1 MDDTKPKPADHTRSR
16 ATSWIDPK
24 SAPRADPSMSGR
36 EWLEAS
42 IRGEVPLPP
51 IAATLGYRISEVG
64 DGMAVV
70 TCEPGEHHLNPFHI
84 VHGGLAA
91 ALIDTATGCAI
102 SSQSPAGVG
111 QTTINL
117 QIEYFRAMTEN
128 TGPVR
133 CEGRV
138 VKRGRRIA
146 VADASVVGEDGTLYA
161 RGSGTY
167 MLLES

>member
-1 MDDTKPKPADHTRSR
+1 MDDTKPKPATHSR
-16 ATSWIDPK
+16 GTSWSDPH
-24 SAPRADPSMSGR
+24 AEPRADHAMGGR
-36 EWLEAS
+36 ESLEAL

-51 IAATLGYRISEVG
+51 IAVTLGYRISEVG

-70 TCEPGEHHLNPFHI
+70 TCEPGEYHLNPFNI

-102 SSQSPAGVG
+102 SSQSPAGTG

-117 QIEYFRAMTEN
+117 QIEYFRPMTEN
-128 TGPVR
+128 TGPLR

-146 VADASVVGEDGTLYA
+146 VADAELVGEDGTVFA

-167 MLLES
+167 MILES

>member
-1 MDDTKPKPADHTRSR
+1 MDDTKPTTRSR
-16 ATSWIDPK
+16 ATSWIDPN
-24 SAPRADPSMSGR
+24 SIPRAEQTMDGR
-36 EWLEAS
+36 ESLEAS
-42 IRGEVPLPP
+42 IRGEIPLPP
-51 IAATLGYRISEVG
+51 IAATLGYHISEVG
-64 DGMAVV
+64 DGTAVV
-70 TCEPGEHHLNPFHI
+70 FCEPGQHHLNPFHV

-146 VADASVVGEDGTLYA
+146 VADAEVKGEDGTLYA

-167 MLLES
+167 MILEP

>member
-1 MDDTKPKPADHTRSR
+1 MDDTKPKPTTRTR
-16 ATSWIDPK
+16 ATSWTDPHA
-24 SAPRADPSMSGR
+24 APRVENTMDGR
-36 EWLEAS
+36 QALEATIS
-42 IRGEVPLPP
+42 GEAPLPP
-51 IAATLGYRISEVG
+51 IAATLGYHISEVG

-70 TCEPGEHHLNPFHI
+70 SCDPGEHHLNPFQI
-84 VHGGLAA
+84 IHGGLAA

-117 QIEYFRAMTEN
+117 QVEYFRAMTEN
-128 TGPVR
+128 TGRVR

-146 VADASVVGEDGTLYA
+146 VADAEIKGEDGTIYA

-167 MLLES
+167 MIIEP

>member
-1 MDDTKPKPADHTRSR
+1 MDDTKPKPATHSR
-16 ATSWIDPK
+16 NTSWSDPH
-24 SAPRADPSMSGR
+24 AEPRADKAMGGR
-36 EWLEAS
+36 ESLEAS

-51 IAATLGYRISEVG
+51 IAVTLGYRISEVG

-70 TCEPGEHHLNPFHI
+70 TCEPGEYHLNPFNI

-102 SSQSPAGVG
+102 SSQSPAGTG

-117 QIEYFRAMTEN
+117 QIEYFRPMTEN
-128 TGPVR
+128 NGPLR

-146 VADASVVGEDGTLYA
+146 VADAELVGEDGKVYA

-167 MLLES
+167 MILES

>member
-1 MDDTKPKPADHTRSR
+1 MDDTKPTHRTRT
-16 ATSWIDPK
+16 TSWTDPH
-24 SAPRADPSMSGR
+24 AVPRADKAMGGR
-36 EWLEAS
+36 ESLEAT
-42 IRGEVPLPP
+42 IRGEIPLPP

-70 TCEPGEHHLNPFHI
+70 TCEPGEYHLNPFNT

-128 TGPVR
+128 TWPVR
-133 CEGRV
+133 CVGRV
-138 VKRGRRIA
+138 VKHGRRIA
-146 VADASVVGEDGTLYA
+146 VADAEVVGEDGTVYA
-161 RGSGTY
+161 RGTGTY
-167 MLLES
+167 MILE

>member
-1 MDDTKPKPADHTRSR
+1 MDDTKPKPATHSRS
-16 ATSWIDPK
+16 TSWSDPH
-24 SAPRADPSMSGR
+24 AEPRADHAMGGR
-36 EWLEAS
+36 ESLEAL

-70 TCEPGEHHLNPFHI
+70 TCEPGEHHLNPFNV

-91 ALIDTATGCAI
+91 TLIDTATGCAI

-117 QIEYFRAMTEN
+117 QVEYFRAMTEN
-128 TGPVR
+128 TGPGR

-138 VKRGRRIA
+138 VRRGRRIA
-146 VADASVVGEDGTLYA
+146 VADASVVGEDGTIYA

-167 MLLES
+167 MILES